1 METITKVT
9 ARKAYERAKATGDA
23 ADWHAAAEAIWA
35 YVNKPKV
42 RRGRWPSVFPAPVM
56 SGHSEACPPES
67 ALPPKPD
74 IGDKPVNVRF

>member
-56 SGHSEACPPES
+56 SGHSGACPPES
-67 ALPPKPD
+67 A
-74 IGDKPVNVRF
+74 